1 MIPAAMYN
9 PTPAVAVVCL
19 MLILFGG
26 GMVAALLVRK
36 RRRPPTPFKCPKCG
50 YDLRGSFIGSEGCF
64 GVALDITVRLVPRPQ
79 IIRTMQEGKT
89 RIDMKI
95 GGQDVFIA
103 PVPEKSNVNPP
114 PVTPY
119 QGLDHFGLRVKDIDK
134 VVADLKAKGAEF
146 TMELNSPRPGIKICF
161 VRGPEGVS
169 IEVLERGIK

>member
-1 MIPAAMYN
+1 MSTFAYDHIHIRSRDPEKTAAYYERMIDA
-9 PTPAVAVVCL
+9 
-19 MLILFGG
+19 
-26 GMVAALLVRK
+26 
-36 RRRPPTPFKCPKCG
+36 
-50 YDLRGSFIGSEGCF
+50 
-64 GVALDITVRLVPRPQ
+64 Q
-79 IIRTMQEGKT
+79 IIRSMQGGQP

-103 PVPEKSNVNPP
+103 PIEQNSKVNAP

-119 QGLDHFGLRVKDIDK
+119 EGLDHFGLRVKDIDK

-169 IEVLERGIK
+169 IELLVRTV